1 MQARILGIEPGSL
14 SVADM
19 IILDDAIQANDEHK
33 IAVQLAKI
41 NPPVSRSSIGSTQ
54 SAGHI
59 QLAALAGVSPDL
71 LSTGDLNRLID
82 AQRDGDVVLVK
93 FLLNK

>member
-1 MQARILGIEPGSL
+1 MLTGG
-14 SVADM
+14 
-19 IILDDAIQANDEHK
+19 AN
-33 IAVQLAKI
+33 ATGLAKLVI
-41 NPPVSRSSIGSTQ
+41 HGR
-54 SAGHI
+54 
-59 QLAALAGVSPDL
+59 